1 MRAQTLQFGSILLAS
16 ILALSACGSDTSTD
30 AQSQFNEFEA
40 NQVLNAVAAA
50 IENVDTGAPGI
61 AAAVEPVSS
70 TINCSSSGTVS
81 VAGTRDPGPAV
92 DFDARVTYTNCA
104 NASVSLTGFIDV
116 TATSSVPS
124 TGVVKV
130 TWTYLGTVSS
140 KKDGQTRS
148 CTMDVTRVRTVSS
161 TSTTTTTNGNVCGRT
176 INS

>member
-1 MRAQTLQFGSILLAS
+1 MRAKMLRFGSLLLAS
-16 ILALSACGSDTSTD
+16 SIAFTACGDDASTD

-50 IENVDTGAPGI
+50 IESIDTGGPGF
-61 AAAVEPVSS
+61 AAAIEPVNS
-70 TINCSSSGTVS
+70 TVNCAVAGTAS

-92 DFDARVTYTNCA
+92 DFDARVTYTSCA
-104 NASVSLTGFIDV
+104 NASVTLTGFVDV

-130 TWTYLGTVSS
+130 TWTFLGTVTS
-140 KKDGQTRS
+140 KKDGQTRN

-161 TSTTTTTNGNVCGRT
+161 TSNTLTVNGNVCGRT
-176 INS
+176 INA